1 MHTDVKSSKNHQDLS
16 RRWQKQKEAG
26 STRQKFESG
35 KKEGQP
41 CKRQKSEKK
50 EEEDKKGRNDKRKN
64 PNVEDLKGR
73 KGRQGKVHEVPVA
86 KEKCSEN
93 TAKPH
98 LINKNNKEGGKN
110 TEEKKDTS
118 QSIDRKKQSD
128 ILQEKEQEYENSR
141 VIDSEMCGPSEK
153 ETKQEVRSKTEK
165 SESDAPVTK
174 NERKEAESPKN
185 DSQEEMKSD
194 KIKSKN
200 TPAEDGDMSSADKIT
215 AFLRSPNSLH
225 TFRFHNQ
232 IF

>member
-1 MHTDVKSSKNHQDLS
+1 MHTDVKSSKNHQDSS

-98 LINKNNKEGGKN
+98 LINKNTKREVKTPRKRRIRRKALIERNRVTFCRRKNKNMKIQGLLIAKCVVQAKKRRNKKSGLKLKN
-110 TEEKKDTS
+110 LKAM
-118 QSIDRKKQSD
+118 
-128 ILQEKEQEYENSR
+128 LQ
-141 VIDSEMCGPSEK
+141 
-153 ETKQEVRSKTEK
+153 
-165 SESDAPVTK
+165 
-174 NERKEAESPKN
+174 
-185 DSQEEMKSD
+185 
-194 KIKSKN
+194 
-200 TPAEDGDMSSADKIT
+200 
-215 AFLRSPNSLH
+215 
-225 TFRFHNQ
+225 
-232 IF
+232 